1 MENIKTQGISL
12 PKLGLGTFRMQ
23 GDACRAAVE
32 SALELGY
39 RHLDTAEMY
48 GNEEAIGAALA
59 ASKVARK
66 DLHVTTKVWNEN
78 LAPDAIRR
86 AFDASLKK
94 LRLDHVDL
102 YLVHWPARNMN
113 LPAMFETLM
122 KLKEEGRTR
131 AIGVANFN
139 IALLKTVV
147 EEIKAPIACNQVE
160 YHVMLDQTP
169 LRNYLTAKSIP
180 LVAYCPLAQGRV
192 ASDEALAAIGRKHNA
207 SAAQVALKWLLDQD
221 GVAAI
226 PKASRAESQQANL
239 DALKVQL
246 DDADRK
252 AIAALPKDKRCVNP
266 GLRRRG
272 IDGDSRLFRP
282 PELKVFAT
290 HAAVVQSILGRIQG
304 RSRKC
309 VKPLSFPMLA
319 RDWQS
324 PAVAGSI
331 LPLRCRWRPTP
342 SSTPSS
348 APASP
353 RTMSKTAISAIA
365 RMARRISAVRPRCW
379 PACRSRPP
387 AFPSTASARRACRPS
402 RWPPTRS
409 ARTAPIA
416 SSPAASKASRSPAA
430 ARPRN

>member
-1 MENIKTQGISL
+1 MDSLKTQGISL

-32 SALELGY
+32 SALSLGY

-48 GNEEAIGAALA
+48 ANEEAIGAALA
-59 ASKVARK
+59 ASKVARN

-113 LPAMFETLM
+113 LPAIFETLM

-169 LRNYLTAKSIP
+169 LRRYLAAKSIP
-180 LVAYCPLAQGRV
+180 LVAYCPLAQGRA
-192 ASDEALAAIGRKHNA
+192 ASDETLMKIGQKHGA

-226 PKASRAESQQANL
+226 PKASRAESQKANL
-239 DALKVQL
+239 DALKLKL
-246 DDADRK
+246 DDEDRK
-252 AIAALPKDKRCVNP
+252 IIAALPKDRRCVNP
-266 GLRRRG
+266 G
-272 IDGDSRLFRP
+272 
-282 PELKVFAT
+282 FAP
-290 HAAVVQSILGRIQG
+290 QW
-304 RSRKC
+304 
-309 VKPLSFPMLA
+309 
-319 RDWQS
+319 D
-324 PAVAGSI
+324 
-331 LPLRCRWRPTP
+331 
-342 SSTPSS
+342 
-348 APASP
+348 
-353 RTMSKTAISAIA
+353 
-365 RMARRISAVRPRCW
+365 
-379 PACRSRPP
+379 
-387 AFPSTASARRACRPS
+387 
-402 RWPPTRS
+402 
-409 ARTAPIA
+409 
-416 SSPAASKASRSPAA
+416 
-430 ARPRN
+430 